1 MIISFDSLNLS
12 LSSFVFKSSLIDCL
26 LMSLTTHCQPQSELR
41 THLTP
46 CSYRTIVFVLNNN
59 QGITSKTDDFR
70 WFHWM
75 VTLWQWQFKNFGD
88 IIIIIMRILWIRSP
102 TSQIAQQYWLIYKS
116 FPTSVI
122 KIGVANS
129 PNFTEIWLFKRI
141 LTDFRAMI
149 NNVSINQGNNLHNK
163 RLKLF

>member
-12 LSSFVFKSSLIDCL
+12 LGAFVFKSSLIDCL

-59 QGITSKTDDFR
+59 QGITSTTDDFR
-70 WFHWM
+70 WLHWM
-75 VTLWQWQFKNFGD
+75 VTLWQWQFKDFGD

-102 TSQIAQQYWLIYKS
+102 TSQIAHQYKS

-122 KIGVANS
+122 KIGVAIS
-129 PNFTEIWLFKRI
+129 PNFTEIWLFERI
-141 LTDFRAMI
+141 FDRFSS
-149 NNVSINQGNNLHNK
+149 NDK
-163 RLKLF
+163 